1 MTDIILC
8 VATNLFRMY
17 VISRFMKTLLGEC
30 RVSRLTA
37 MFVYGGFY
45 TINIA
50 LFLLL
55 HISWVNLLVNLIGLG
70 VISSLYTKSVKS
82 ILFATCSVCA
92 VNMIAEMAL
101 VAGWGNYEEG
111 KMVNQIYFVIS
122 VFLAL
127 LIEVLVEKIMGRT
140 DKKREQSV
148 AMALVP
154 AVSIIFCYLIVFS
167 KKFTDFELLIANIGF
182 LGINFLFFHLYE
194 RLSLALEEKYE
205 NVILKQKLQS
215 YSSQM
220 KVVLEGEEKVKALR
234 HDMKHH
240 MNEIKLLAMQNK
252 TQEIGRYIDDMQ
264 EFVSNPEEIVHS
276 GNWDIDSILNYMLQ
290 RAKKELRTVDV
301 DVQLPEQ
308 LSHQFDLNVILGNLL
323 ENAIEG
329 ARQTEEKRLKF
340 RVTFQKGVLQIE
352 IENSFQGTLVR
363 ERGRFFTTKEDKEL
377 HGIGL
382 NNVRRIVEK
391 YDGLMEVRPR
401 EDTFFVKIILYHA
414 LEKLQF

>member
-1 MTDIILC
+1 MTDVILC
-8 VATNLFRMY
+8 VTANLFRMY
-17 VISRFMKTLLGEC
+17 VVNRFMKTLLGEC

-37 MFVYGGFY
+37 MSVYGGFY
-45 TINIA
+45 IINTA
-50 LFLLL
+50 LFLSL
-55 HISWVNLLVNLIGLG
+55 HIAWVNLLVNLIGLG

-82 ILFATCSVCA
+82 ILFASCSVCA
-92 VNMIAEMAL
+92 VSMIAEMAL
-101 VAGWGNYEEG
+101 VAGWANYEDG
-111 KMVNQIYFVIS
+111 KMFNQIYFVIS
-122 VFLAL
+122 VL
-127 LIEVLVEKIMGRT
+127 LTLFIEVLVEKIVGRT
-140 DKKREQSV
+140 DMKREQSV

-154 AVSIIFCYLIVFS
+154 AGSMPLCHLLVSS
-167 KKFTDFELLIANIGF
+167 KKFTDFELLIASIVF

-240 MNEIKLLAMQNK
+240 MNEIKLLAMQNN

-301 DVQLPEQ
+301 NVQLPEQ

-329 ARQTEEKRLKF
+329 AKQSRKKQLS
-340 RVTFQKGVLQIE
+340 VNISFQKNTLCIE
-352 IENSFQGTLVR
+352 IENSSDGRTEIVQ
-363 ERGRFFTTKEDKEL
+363 GRFLTTKADKEL

-382 NNVRRIVEK
+382 NNVKKIVEK
-391 YDGLMEVRPR
+391 YQGIMEISA
-401 EDTFFVKIILYHA
+401 EKDTFRVKVLLY
-414 LEKLQF
+414 LSS